1 MKRRGDHFN
10 RCLRLPRSTFFVT
23 EKLIIQVIAQVHRPR
38 SREIQILNRKQLF
51 SDRLRLQMQ
60 HMMSWQQMSKAQK
73 KEIIVDASLK
83 REAEQRK
90 LEEYARQISLTNESD
105 NIKIE

>member
-1 MKRRGDHFN
+1 
-10 RCLRLPRSTFFVT
+10 
-23 EKLIIQVIAQVHRPR
+23 
-38 SREIQILNRKQLF
+38 
-51 SDRLRLQMQ
+51 MQ

-73 KEIIVDASLK
+73 KEIIVYASLK